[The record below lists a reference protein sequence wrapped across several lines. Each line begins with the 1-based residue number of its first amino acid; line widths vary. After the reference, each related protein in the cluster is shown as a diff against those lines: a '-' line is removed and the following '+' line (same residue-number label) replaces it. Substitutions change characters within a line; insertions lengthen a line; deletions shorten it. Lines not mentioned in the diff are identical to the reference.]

1 MKIDLEQIR
10 DLLKAVSQTDI
21 TELTIESG
29 DEKITVKKS
38 TTMTIAHAPT
48 PAPAAVEMTTA
59 TVPHVAPRPV
69 AVAAH
74 AAPEPAPAK
83 GNNHKSDE
91 SAADASLLPI
101 TSPMVGTFYRS
112 PSPTA
117 PAFVEVGDRIN
128 VGQTVCI
135 IEAMKLMND
144 LPAEVAGKV
153 VKIMVENGST
163 VEFGQPLFL
172 IDPKG

>member
-29 DEKITVKKS
+29 DEKITVRKS
-38 TTMTIAHAPT
+38 QTSGAVQTVHSLSQSEVAAAVPQ
-48 PAPAAVEMTTA
+48 PAP
-59 TVPHVAPRPV
+59 RV
-69 AVAAH
+69 AVAVQAEQPKVSNNGPQE
-74 AAPEPAPAK
+74 APEANKFVA
-83 GNNHKSDE
+83 
-91 SAADASLLPI
+91 I

-112 PSPTA
+112 ANPTA
-117 PAFVEVGDRIN
+117 AAFVEVGDRVN

-144 LPAEVAGKV
+144 LPSEISGKV
-153 VKIMVENGST
+153 VKVLVENGTT
-163 VEFGQPLFL
+163 VEFGQQLFL
-172 IDPKG
+172 VDPNG

>member
-1 MKIDLEQIR
+1 LKIDLEQIR
-10 DLLKAVSQTDI
+10 SLLSVVGQTDI

-38 TTMTIAHAPT
+38 GTVTVHSGAAASHA
-48 PAPAAVEMTTA
+48 E
-59 TVPHVAPRPV
+59 VAQPV
-69 AVAAH
+69 AVPVPVAARASSAAAE
-74 AAPEPAPAK
+74 AAPKADNGQGPK
-83 GNNHKSDE
+83 E
-91 SAADASLLPI
+91 SSTEGLISI
-101 TSPMVGTFYRS
+101 TSPMVGTFYRA

-117 PAFVEVGDRIN
+117 PAFVEINDRVS

-144 LPAEVAGKV
+144 LPSEVAGKV
-153 VKIMVENGST
+153 VKILVENGTT

-172 IDPKG
+172 VDPKG